1 MNNSNTSDTIKLDSL
16 TIGYKTR
23 DGIRTVAKDINA
35 SIISGKLTC
44 LIGTNGIGKSTL
56 LRTLSGFQPRLGG
69 SIVINGSELS
79 GYKPR
84 DLSRVVSV
92 VLTSRPSSVN
102 FTVEEIVALGRTPY
116 TGFWGTLSDKDKA
129 IVDESM
135 KLAGIYH
142 LAKRNAMSLS
152 DGERQKMMIA
162 KALAQQTPVI
172 MLDEPTA
179 FLDYPSKVE
188 TMLLLAHL
196 CRDEGKTIFMSS
208 HDLELVIQLAD
219 ILWVMEQDGTLSVGT
234 PDALADDGTLSRF
247 IERTG
252 IKFDKEAMK
261 ITVCKNWTKRHCK
274 HIKHCMH
281 THMPASERFT

>member
-1 MNNSNTSDTIKLDSL
+1 MNNSNTSDTIRLDNL
-16 TIGYKTR
+16 TIGYKTH

-35 SIISGKLTC
+35 SIKSGKLTC
-44 LIGTNGIGKSTL
+44 LVGTNGIGKSTL

-79 GYKPR
+79 GYTPR
-84 DLSRVVSV
+84 DLSRIVSV
-92 VLTSRPSSVN
+92 VLTSRPSSIN

-116 TGFWGTLSDKDKA
+116 TGFWGTLNDADKE
-129 IVDESM
+129 IVSESIR
-135 KLAGIYH
+135 LAGISH

-188 TMLLLAHL
+188 TMLLLTRL
-196 CRDEGKTIFMSS
+196 CREEGKTIFMSS

-219 ILWVMEQDGTLSVGT
+219 ILWVMEQGGTISVGT
-234 PDALADDGTLSRF
+234 PKTLADEGTLSRF

-252 IKFDKEAMK
+252 IMFDKEAMR
-261 ITVCKNWTKRHCK
+261 ITVNKDSKAMANCL
-274 HIKHCMH
+274 
-281 THMPASERFT
+281 

>member
-162 KALAQQTPVI
+162 KALAQQTPMI

-261 ITVCKNWTKRHCK
+261 ITVCKN
-274 HIKHCMH
+274 
-281 THMPASERFT
+281 

>member
-1 MNNSNTSDTIKLDSL
+1 MNNSKSSDTIKLDNL

-23 DGIRTVAKDINA
+23 DGIRTVAKGINA

-56 LRTLSGFQPRLGG
+56 LRTLTGFQPRLGG
-69 SIVINGSELS
+69 SILINGNELET
-79 GYKPR
+79 YTPR

-102 FTVEEIVALGRTPY
+102 FTVEEVVALGRTPY
-116 TGFWGTLSDKDKA
+116 TGFWGTLNNADKK
-129 IVDESM
+129 IIDESM
-135 KLAGIYH
+135 QLAGISH

-188 TMLLLAHL
+188 TMLLLTRL
-196 CRDEGKTIFMSS
+196 CRDEEKTIFMSS

-219 ILWVMEQDGTLSVGT
+219 ILWVMEKGGTISAGAPNT
-234 PDALADDGTLSRF
+234 LAGNGTLSRF
-247 IERTG
+247 IDRTG
-252 IKFDKEAMK
+252 LKFDKESMR
-261 ITVCKNWTKRHCK
+261 ITVCNKDNTY
-274 HIKHCMH
+274 
-281 THMPASERFT
+281 TL